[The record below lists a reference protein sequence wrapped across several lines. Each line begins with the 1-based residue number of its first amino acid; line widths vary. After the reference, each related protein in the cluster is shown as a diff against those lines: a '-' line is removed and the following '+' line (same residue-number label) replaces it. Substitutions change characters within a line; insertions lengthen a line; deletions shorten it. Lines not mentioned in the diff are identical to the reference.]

1 MNLTEKKAQ
10 FEDIISHLHAELE
23 KLRTARANPAMV
35 EDLQADYYG
44 TKTPLKQLGSISVPE
59 PRQLLISPW
68 DKSVLAA
75 IEKAIR
81 DSGLGLNPAN
91 EGDKIR
97 VTVPQLTEERRKE
110 LTKIAGKTGEETRVR
125 LRNLREELTKEI
137 KKEFE
142 EKAITEDDKFR
153 VQEELQ
159 KVMDEYN
166 KKVKDLQDT
175 KEKEIMTI

>member
-1 MNLTEKKAQ
+1 MNLAEKKGK
-10 FEDIISHLHAELE
+10 FEEIILHLRAELQ

-68 DKSVLAA
+68 DKSVLGG

-97 VTVPQLTEERRKE
+97 ITVPQLTEERRKE
-110 LTKIAGKTGEETRVR
+110 LTKIAGKTTEEARVR
-125 LRNLREELTKEI
+125 LRNLREDLGKEI
-137 KKEFE
+137 KKEFD
-142 EKAITEDDKFR
+142 EKVITEDDKFR
-153 VQEELQ
+153 LQEELQ
-159 KVMDEYN
+159 KYTDEYN
-166 KKVKDLQDT
+166 KQIKEQQEA

>member
-1 MNLTEKKAQ
+1 VNLTEKKAQ
-10 FEDIISHLHAELE
+10 FEDIISHLHAELQ

>member
-10 FEDIISHLHAELE
+10 FEDIISHLHAELQ

-97 VTVPQLTEERRKE
+97 VTVPQLTEERRKG
-110 LTKIAGKTGEETRVR
+110 LTKIAGKTGEVTRVR

>member
-10 FEDIISHLHAELE
+10 FEDIISHLHAELQ

>member
-1 MNLTEKKAQ
+1 MNLAEKKGK
-10 FEDIISHLHAELE
+10 FEEIIAHLRTELA

-35 EDLQADYYG
+35 EDLLADYYG

-68 DKSVLAA
+68 DKSVLAG

-97 VTVPQLTEERRKE
+97 ITVPQLTEERRKE
-110 LTKIAGKTGEETRVR
+110 LTKIAGKTTEEARVR
-125 LRNLREELTKEI
+125 LRNLREDLGKEI
-137 KKEFE
+137 KKEFDG
-142 EKAITEDDKFR
+142 KVITEDDKFSL
-153 VQEELQ
+153 QEELQ
-159 KVMDEYN
+159 KYTDEYN
-166 KKVKDLQDT
+166 KQIKEQQEA